1 MRVMTTT
8 RAGLRT
14 PAISTPT
21 ISSVGSSVDPRGW
34 AAPPPSGIRRFVPIV
49 RWLPSYDTGWLRFD
63 VIAGATVWGLLVP
76 ESIAY
81 AGLAGL
87 PPQAGLYTLLVTL
100 AAYAVFGTSRHLV
113 AAATSAAAVL
123 LASSVGGLAGSDAS
137 RYATDAAGLV
147 LFCCGLF
154 LLAGLLRLGFIAQF
168 LSRPVM
174 EGFVFGL
181 AVFVT
186 VSQLPKLF
194 GIEKGSGDTI
204 KQFVDLLGHLGDTSA
219 ATLAVGAGALVLLF
233 ALERLAP
240 KVPGGLVALVLGIAV
255 SSIFSLSS
263 HGVKIVGHVPSGLP
277 TPGIPH
283 VRGSDVLP
291 LITAAG
297 GLLLVIFSES
307 LGAADNFATKYG
319 YEIDPNQ
326 ELIALGVANAG
337 SGLVG
342 GLAGGG
348 SLSQSAVNEGAGARS
363 EVSPLIAAVLI
374 VITLLVLTPVFKNL
388 PEAVLAALIIHAV
401 SHLWKVAEMRRYY
414 KLRQLEFWLALVTL
428 LGVITIDVL
437 PGLVIGVG
445 LMLLLVIYRA
455 SQPHLATL
463 GRAPGETDAYG
474 DVSRHPDYE
483 RLPGRLVLRL
493 ESPLFYANATPVRD
507 RIKVLVGTCDPTPRA
522 LILDIGANDRLDI
535 TSAEMLTTLAATMHS
550 ARIEVALAEARRPV
564 IDMARRSGLLARL
577 GEDRVFHTI
586 DEAVDAL
593 DGGPG
598 RARRREANDPE
609 VS

>member
-1 MRVMTTT
+1 VTSTE
-8 RAGLRT
+8 
-14 PAISTPT
+14 PA
-21 ISSVGSSVDPRGW
+21 VDPRTW
-34 AAPPPSGIRRFVPIV
+34 AAPKPPGIRRFIPILQ
-49 RWLPSYDTGWLRFD
+49 WLPTYDREWLRFD

-87 PPQAGLYTLLVTL
+87 PPQAGLYTLLATL

-123 LASSVGGLAGSDAS
+123 LASSVGGLAGADAG
-137 RYATDAAGLV
+137 RYMSDAAGLV
-147 LFCCGLF
+147 LFCGGLF
-154 LLAGLLRLGFIAQF
+154 LIAGVLRLGFVAQF

-181 AVFVT
+181 AIFVT

-204 KQFVDLLGHLGDTSA
+204 RQFIHLIGHLGDTSG

-233 ALERLAP
+233 AVERVAP
-240 KVPGGLVALVLGIAV
+240 KIPGGLVALVLGILV
-255 SSIFSLSS
+255 SSIFSLSA

-277 TPGIPH
+277 TPGVPSI
-283 VRGSDVLP
+283 RAGDVLA
-291 LITAAG
+291 LITAAA

-307 LGAADNFATKYG
+307 LGAADNFAAKYG

-337 SGLVG
+337 SGLLG

-363 EVSPLIAAVLI
+363 EISPLIAAALI
-374 VITLLVLTPVFKNL
+374 LITVLVLTPLFKNL

-414 KLRQLEFWLALVTL
+414 NLQRLEFWLAVATLV
-428 LGVITIDVL
+428 GVITIDVL
-437 PGLVIGVG
+437 PGLVIGVAA
-445 LMLLLVIYRA
+445 MLLLVIYRA
-455 SQPHLATL
+455 SRPYVATL
-463 GRAPGETDAYG
+463 GRARGEPGAYG
-474 DVSRHPDYE
+474 DIGRHPDYA
-483 RLPGRLVLRL
+483 RIPDVLVLRL
-493 ESPLFYANATPVRD
+493 EAPLFYANATPVRD
-507 RIKVLVGTCDPTPRA
+507 RIKTLVGSSNPPPRA
-522 LILDIGANDRLDI
+522 LIIDIGGTDRLDV
-535 TSAEMLTTLAATMHS
+535 TSAEMLSELVDTMHS
-550 ARIEVALAEARRPV
+550 AGIDVALADVRQPV
-564 IDMARRSGLLARL
+564 IKVARRSGLLRRV
-577 GEDRVFHTI
+577 GSNRVFHTI
-586 DEAVDAL
+586 DEAVQAART
-593 DGGPG
+593 PG
-598 RARRREANDPE
+598 ISPPHEGHTSE
-609 VS
+609 VH

>member
-1 MRVMTTT
+1 VNS
-8 RAGLRT
+8 
-14 PAISTPT
+14 PEP
-21 ISSVGSSVDPRGW
+21 VVDPRTW
-34 AAPPPSGIRRFVPIV
+34 AAPPPPGVRRFVPILQ
-49 RWLPSYDTGWLRFD
+49 WLPKYDRGWLRFD
-63 VIAGATVWGLLVP
+63 AIAGATVWGLLVP

-100 AAYAVFGTSRHLV
+100 AAYAIFGTSRHVV

-123 LASSVGGLAGSDAS
+123 LASSVGGLAGTDAS
-137 RYATDAAGLV
+137 RYMSDAAGLV
-147 LFCCGLF
+147 IFCGGLF
-154 LLAGLLRLGFIAQF
+154 LIAGVLRLGFVAQF

-181 AVFVT
+181 AIFVT

-204 KQFVDLLGHLGDTSA
+204 KQFIHLIGHLGDTSG

-233 ALERLAP
+233 AVERLAP
-240 KVPGGLVALVLGIAV
+240 KIPGGLVALVLGILV
-255 SSIFSLSS
+255 SSVFSLSQ
-263 HGVKIVGHVPSGLP
+263 HGVNIVGHVPSGLP
-277 TPGIPH
+277 TPGVPSLH
-283 VRGSDVLP
+283 SADVLP
-291 LITAAG
+291 LITAAA

-363 EVSPLIAAVLI
+363 EASPLIAAVLI
-374 VITLLVLTPVFKNL
+374 LITVLVLTPLFKNL

-401 SHLWKVAEMRRYY
+401 SHLWKVAELRRYY
-414 KLRQLEFWLALVTL
+414 SLQRLEFWLALATL

-437 PGLVIGVG
+437 PGLVIGVAS
-445 LMLLLVIYRA
+445 MLLLVIYHA
-455 SQPHLATL
+455 SRPQIGSL
-463 GRAPGETDAYG
+463 GRVPGDPGAYG
-474 DVSRHPDYE
+474 DIGRHPDYKAV
-483 RLPGRLVLRL
+483 PGVLVLRL
-493 ESPLFYANATPVRD
+493 ETPLFYANATPVRD
-507 RIKVLVGTCDPTPRA
+507 RIKMLVGEADPPPTA
-522 LILDIGANDRLDI
+522 LVIDMGGNERLDI
-535 TSAEMLTTLAATMHS
+535 TSAEVFTELVQTLHS
-550 ARIEVALAEARRPV
+550 GGVDVALAEVRQPV
-564 IDMARRSGLLARL
+564 IRMAQRSGLLKRL
-577 GEDRVFHTI
+577 GDDRIFHTI
-586 DEAVDAL
+586 DEAVRAL
-593 DGGPG
+593 GIAG
-598 RARRREANDPE
+598 RSSSGEPE
-609 VS
+609 GLEPR

>member
-1 MRVMTTT
+1 M
-8 RAGLRT
+8 
-14 PAISTPT
+14 
-21 ISSVGSSVDPRGW
+21 SSAEPLVDPRAW
-34 AAPPPSGIRRFVPIV
+34 AAPPPSGVRRFVPILG
-49 RWLPSYDTGWLRFD
+49 WLPRYDRRWLRFD

-100 AAYAVFGTSRHLV
+100 AAYALFGTSRHLV

-123 LASSVGGLAGSDAS
+123 LASSVGGLAGTDAT
-137 RYATDAAGLV
+137 RYMSDAAGLV
-147 LFCCGLF
+147 IFCGGLF
-154 LLAGLLRLGFIAQF
+154 LIAGLLRLGFVAQF

-181 AVFVT
+181 AIFVT

-204 KQFVDLLGHLGDTSA
+204 KQFIHLIGHLGDTSG
-219 ATLAVGAGALVLLF
+219 ATLTVGAGALVLLF
-233 ALERLAP
+233 AVERLAP
-240 KVPGGLVALVLGIAV
+240 KLPGGLLALVLGILLSTV
-255 SSIFSLSS
+255 FSLSA

-277 TPGIPH
+277 TPGVPSIH
-283 VRGSDVLP
+283 SRDVLP
-291 LITAAG
+291 LITAAA

-337 SGLVG
+337 SGLLG

-363 EVSPLIAAVLI
+363 EVSPLIAALLI
-374 VITLLVLTPVFKNL
+374 LITVLVLTPLFKNL

-401 SHLWKVAEMRRYY
+401 SHLWKVAEIRRYY
-414 KLRQLEFWLALVTL
+414 NLQRLEFWLALATL

-437 PGLVIGVG
+437 PGLVIGVAA
-445 LMLLLVIYRA
+445 MLLLVIYHA
-455 SQPHLATL
+455 SRPQIGSL
-463 GRAPGETDAYG
+463 GRVPGEPGAYG
-474 DVSRHPDYE
+474 DLARHPDYD
-483 RLPGRLVLRL
+483 RIPDLLVLRL
-493 ESPLFYANATPVRD
+493 EAPLFYANATPVRD
-507 RIKVLVGTCDPTPRA
+507 RIKTVVGASSRPPKA
-522 LILDIGANDRLDI
+522 LIIDLGGNERLDI
-535 TSAEMLTTLAATMHS
+535 TSAEMLSELVHTMHS
-550 ARIEVALAEARRPV
+550 AGVDVALADVRQPLVR
-564 IDMARRSGLLARL
+564 MARRSGLVRRL
-577 GEDRVFHTI
+577 GGDRIFHTI
-586 DEAVDAL
+586 DEAVQAL
-593 DGGPG
+593 GGRSG
-598 RARRREANDPE
+598 RVSRREPE
-609 VS
+609 DLEVQ

>member
-1 MRVMTTT
+1 MS
-8 RAGLRT
+8 AKPL
-14 PAISTPT
+14 
-21 ISSVGSSVDPRGW
+21 VDPRSW
-34 AAPPPSGIRRFVPIV
+34 AAPKPSGIRRFVPILQ
-49 RWLPSYDTGWLRFD
+49 WLPKYDREWLRFD

-87 PPQAGLYTLLVTL
+87 PPQAGLYTLLATL
-100 AAYAVFGTSRHLV
+100 AAYAIFGTSRHLV

-123 LASSVGGLAGSDAS
+123 LASSVGGLAGADAA
-137 RYATDAAGLV
+137 RYMSDAAGLV
-147 LFCCGLF
+147 IFCGGLF
-154 LLAGLLRLGFIAQF
+154 LVAGFLRLGFVAQF

-181 AVFVT
+181 AIFVT

-194 GIEKGSGDTI
+194 GIEKGSGDII
-204 KQFVDLLGHLGDTSA
+204 KQFIHLIGHLGDTSG

-233 ALERLAP
+233 AVERFAP
-240 KVPGGLVALVLGIAV
+240 KIPGGLVALVLGILV

-277 TPGIPH
+277 TPAVPSL
-283 VRGSDVLP
+283 RGGDILP
-291 LITAAG
+291 LITAAA

-326 ELIALGVANAG
+326 ELIALGVANTG
-337 SGLVG
+337 SGLLG

-363 EVSPLIAAVLI
+363 EVSPLVAAVLI
-374 VITLLVLTPVFKNL
+374 LITVLALTPLFKNL

-414 KLRQLEFWLALVTL
+414 NLQRLEFWLALATL

-437 PGLVIGVG
+437 PGLAIGVAA
-445 LMLLLVIYRA
+445 MLLLVIYRA
-455 SQPHLATL
+455 SRPHVGTL
-463 GRAPGETDAYG
+463 GRVPGDRGAYG
-474 DVSRHPDYE
+474 EVGRHPGYE
-483 RLPGRLVLRL
+483 RIPDVLVLRL
-493 ESPLFYANATPVRD
+493 EAPLFYANATPIRD
-507 RIKVLVGTCDPTPRA
+507 HIKTLVGSSDPPPSA
-522 LILDIGANDRLDI
+522 LVIDVGGTDRLDV
-535 TSAEMLTTLAATMHS
+535 TSAEMLTGLVHTMHS
-550 ARIEVALAEARRPV
+550 AGIDVAFADVRQPV
-564 IDMARRSGLLARL
+564 SRMAQRSGLAREL
-577 GEDRVFHTI
+577 GQGRLCHTI
-586 DEAVDAL
+586 DEAISAVARGDADL
-593 DGGPG
+593 
-598 RARRREANDPE
+598 A
-609 VS
+609 

>member
-1 MRVMTTT
+1 MS
-8 RAGLRT
+8 AKPL
-14 PAISTPT
+14 
-21 ISSVGSSVDPRGW
+21 VDPRSW
-34 AAPPPSGIRRFVPIV
+34 AAPKPSGIRRFVPILQ
-49 RWLPSYDTGWLRFD
+49 WLPKYDREWLRFD

-123 LASSVGGLAGSDAS
+123 LASSVGGLAGTDAA
-137 RYATDAAGLV
+137 RYMSDAAGLV
-147 LFCCGLF
+147 IFCGGLF
-154 LLAGLLRLGFIAQF
+154 LIAGFLRLGFVAQF

-181 AVFVT
+181 AIFVT

-204 KQFVDLLGHLGDTSA
+204 KQFIHLIGHLGDTSG

-233 ALERLAP
+233 AVERFAP
-240 KVPGGLVALVLGIAV
+240 KIPGGLVALVLGILV
-255 SSIFSLSS
+255 SSILSLSS

-277 TPGIPH
+277 TPGIPSVH
-283 VRGSDVLP
+283 GGDILP
-291 LITAAG
+291 LITAAA

-307 LGAADNFATKYG
+307 LGAADTFATKYG

-337 SGLVG
+337 SGLLG

-374 VITLLVLTPVFKNL
+374 LITVLVLTPLFKNL

-414 KLRQLEFWLALVTL
+414 SLQHLEFWLALATL

-445 LMLLLVIYRA
+445 AMLLLVIYRA
-455 SQPHLATL
+455 SRPHVGTL
-463 GRAPGETDAYG
+463 GRVPGERGAYG
-474 DVSRHPDYE
+474 DVGRHPDYE
-483 RLPGRLVLRL
+483 RIPDVLVLRL
-493 ESPLFYANATPVRD
+493 AAPLFYANATPIRD
-507 RIKVLVGTCDPTPRA
+507 HIKTLVGSNDPPPTA
-522 LILDIGANDRLDI
+522 LVIDIGGTNRLDV
-535 TSAEMLTTLAATMHS
+535 TSAEMLTELVHTMHS
-550 ARIEVALAEARRPV
+550 AGIDVALADVRQPV
-564 IDMARRSGLLARL
+564 SRMARRAGLATRL
-577 GEDRVFHTI
+577 GDDRLCHTI
-586 DEAVDAL
+586 DDAI
-593 DGGPG
+593 
-598 RARRREANDPE
+598 RVVARGNTALA
-609 VS
+609 

>member
-1 MRVMTTT
+1 MRS
-8 RAGLRT
+8 AG
-14 PAISTPT
+14 PA
-21 ISSVGSSVDPRGW
+21 VDPRTW
-34 AAPPPSGIRRFVPIV
+34 AAPKASGLRRFVPILQ
-49 RWLPSYDTGWLRFD
+49 WLPKYDRQSIRFD
-63 VIAGATVWGLLVP
+63 LIAGATVWGLLVP

-123 LASSVGGLAGSDAS
+123 LASSVGGLAGTDAA
-137 RYATDAAGLV
+137 RYMSDAAGLV
-147 LFCCGLF
+147 IFCGGLF
-154 LLAGLLRLGFIAQF
+154 LIAGFLRLGFVAQF

-181 AVFVT
+181 AIFVT

-204 KQFVDLLGHLGDTSA
+204 KQFVHLIGHLGDTSG
-219 ATLAVGAGALVLLF
+219 ATLAVGASALVLLF
-233 ALERLAP
+233 VAERLAP
-240 KVPGGLVALVLGIAV
+240 KIPGGLLALVLGILV
-255 SSIFSLSS
+255 SSILSLSS

-277 TPGIPH
+277 TPGVPSLH
-283 VRGSDVLP
+283 GDDVLP
-291 LITAAG
+291 LITAAA

-337 SGLVG
+337 SGLLG
-342 GLAGGG
+342 GLAAGG

-363 EVSPLIAAVLI
+363 EISPLIAAVLI
-374 VITLLVLTPVFKNL
+374 LITVLALTPLFKNL

-414 KLRQLEFWLALVTL
+414 HLQRLEFWLALATL

-437 PGLVIGVG
+437 PGLVLGVG
-445 LMLLLVIYRA
+445 AMLLLVIYRA
-455 SQPHLATL
+455 SRPHVGTL
-463 GRAPGETDAYG
+463 GRVPGERGAYG
-474 DVSRHPDYE
+474 EVARHPDYD
-483 RLPGRLVLRL
+483 RIPDVLVLRL
-493 ESPLFYANATPVRD
+493 EAPLFYANATPVRD
-507 RIKVLVGTCDPTPRA
+507 RIKTLVGSNDPPPKA
-522 LILDIGANDRLDI
+522 LIIDLGGTDRLDV
-535 TSAEMLTTLAATMHS
+535 TSAEMLAELVHTMHS
-550 ARIEVALAEARRPV
+550 ADIGVALADVRQPV
-564 IDMARRSGLLARL
+564 IRMARRSGLAKRL
-577 GEDRVFHTI
+577 GDDRICHTI
-586 DEAVDAL
+586 DEAINAL
-593 DGGPG
+593 DRKSE
-598 RARRREANDPE
+598 RAWRLEDNELEAD
-609 VS
+609 

>member
-1 MRVMTTT
+1 LLVQVS
-8 RAGLRT
+8 AKPL
-14 PAISTPT
+14 
-21 ISSVGSSVDPRGW
+21 VDPRSW
-34 AAPPPSGIRRFVPIV
+34 AAPKPSGIRRFVPILQ
-49 RWLPSYDTGWLRFD
+49 WLPKYDREWLRFD

-123 LASSVGGLAGSDAS
+123 LASSVGGLAGADAA
-137 RYATDAAGLV
+137 RYMSDAAGLV
-147 LFCCGLF
+147 IFCGGLF
-154 LLAGLLRLGFIAQF
+154 LIAGFLRLGFVAQF

-181 AVFVT
+181 AIFVT

-204 KQFVDLLGHLGDTSA
+204 KQFIHLIGHLGDTSG

-233 ALERLAP
+233 AVERFAP
-240 KVPGGLVALVLGIAV
+240 KIPGGLVALVLGILV
-255 SSIFSLSS
+255 SSAFSLSE

-277 TPGIPH
+277 TPGVPSLH
-283 VRGSDVLP
+283 GADVLP
-291 LITAAG
+291 LITAAA

-319 YEIDPNQ
+319 YEIDTNQ

-337 SGLVG
+337 SGLLG

-374 VITLLVLTPVFKNL
+374 LITVLVLTPLFKNL

-414 KLRQLEFWLALVTL
+414 NLQRLEFWLALATL
-428 LGVITIDVL
+428 LGVITIEVL
-437 PGLVIGVG
+437 PGLVIGVAA
-445 LMLLLVIYRA
+445 MLLLVIYRA
-455 SQPHLATL
+455 SRPHVGTL
-463 GRAPGETDAYG
+463 GQAPGDRGAYG
-474 DVSRHPDYE
+474 EIGRHPDYE
-483 RLPGRLVLRL
+483 RIPDVLVLRL
-493 ESPLFYANATPVRD
+493 EAPLFYANAAPIRD
-507 RIKVLVGTCDPTPRA
+507 DIKTLVGSNDPPPSG
-522 LILDIGANDRLDI
+522 LVIDIGGTDRLDV
-535 TSAEMLTTLAATMHS
+535 TSAEMLTELVHTMHS
-550 ARIEVALAEARRPV
+550 AGIDVALADVRQPV
-564 IDMARRSGLLARL
+564 SKMARRSGLAKRL
-577 GEDRVFHTI
+577 GEDRLCHTI
-586 DEAVDAL
+586 DDAIRAVARGDAPL
-593 DGGPG
+593 
-598 RARRREANDPE
+598 
-609 VS
+609 V